1 MKKRFLL
8 PAVGILLSGLL
19 SGPGPAAA
27 STELFDDTV
36 SSCTTANCS
45 SIRLPGTLMSYPPSA
60 GNWVANVFALP
71 GECLRLDVSAQTADL
86 EMVVVAPNGTVYRND
101 DRSATNDRP
110 LVKIASAPR
119 DGWYTVHLA
128 HYNGDAVNAD
138 FILLYGRYPGG
149 NPNCSG
155 GTPPL
160 SATAFSAQEEDLK
173 PGDRGATP
181 PPPPGFPGA
190 R

>member
-1 MKKRFLL
+1 MKKQFLFTAL
-8 PAVGILLSGLL
+8 ALLTAVTL
-19 SGPGPAAA
+19 SGPGSATA

-36 SSCTTANCS
+36 STCTAANCS
-45 SIRLPGTLMSYPPSA
+45 SIRLPGTMMSFPPSA

-101 DRSATNDRP
+101 DRSATNARP

-119 DGWYTVHLA
+119 DGWYTVHIA
-128 HYNGDAVNAD
+128 QFNGAAVNAD

-155 GTPPL
+155 GTQPFALTP
-160 SATAFSAQEEDLK
+160 FSTQEEELK
-173 PGDRGATP
+173 PDSGAT

-190 R
+190 Q